1 MIEARTLESQAHLR
15 HEYRTPVNHIIGY
28 SELLIEEAGERH
40 LESFIPIFERIHEGG
55 RELLESIQSAFSEHV
70 RPGNNSER
78 EVFRANIRVTA
89 LELSHTLTSLAED
102 FERCHRQTNA
112 DLDAISWAIR
122 RLLELAGLDS
132 ENATAESFKPA
143 RGVEDL
149 SCEAVTVPARLDGGK
164 RGGGK
169 ILIADDDAANRTLL
183 RRRLECDGH
192 EVVEAKD
199 GLEVLESLKDSP
211 CDLVLLDIMMPAMDG
226 FQTLARMKMDSGLR
240 DLPVIMISALDELR
254 SVVRCIEMGA
264 DDYLTKP
271 FNRVLLRAR
280 IGASLEKK
288 WLRDRERR
296 KTEELEQ
303 TLQMLEQAQE
313 QLALL
318 ASRDP
323 LTGLANRRSVE
334 AHLDFLA
341 RRGTPFTAIYIDLNG
356 FKKINDTYGHSAGDD
371 LLKQV
376 GDHLRRAFRAT
387 DVVGRWGGDEFVAL
401 ADESF
406 PDVQVHMSRIAE
418 CLAHDFV
425 ISKGEAQQRVQ
436 IGAAVGVAAW
446 KRGDAVS
453 ELLHRADFAM
463 YEEKLRIAG

>member
-1 MIEARTLESQAHLR
+1 MIRTRTSESLAHLR

-40 LESFIPIFERIHEGG
+40 LESFIPIFKRIQKGG
-55 RELLESIQSAFSEHV
+55 HELLESIQSTFSEHIGPV
-70 RPGNNSER
+70 NNSER
-78 EVFRANIRVTA
+78 EAFRANLHITA
-89 LELSHTLTSLAED
+89 LEMSQTLTSLAED
-102 FERCHRQTNA
+102 FERCHRQTIA

-122 RLLELAGLDS
+122 RLLDLAGL
-132 ENATAESFKPA
+132 ESQNMAAKCFEPTP
-143 RGVEDL
+143 RVE
-149 SCEAVTVPARLDGGK
+149 EAMTVPARLDGGK

-183 RRRLECDGH
+183 RRRLEFDGH
-192 EVVEAKD
+192 EVVEARD
-199 GLEVLESLKDSP
+199 GLEVLGSLKDSP

-226 FQTLARMKMDSGLR
+226 FQTLARMKMDAKLR

-264 DDYLTKP
+264 DDYLPKP

-288 WLRDRERR
+288 WLRDRERQ
-296 KTEELEQ
+296 KTDELEQ
-303 TLQMLEQAQE
+303 TLRLLEQAQQ

-334 AHLDFLA
+334 AHLDFLVK
-341 RRGTPFTAIYIDLNG
+341 RGTPFTAIYIDLNG

-376 GDHLRRAFRAT
+376 SDHLRRAFRAT

-401 ADESF
+401 ADENS
-406 PDVQVHMSRIAE
+406 PDVQAHISRIAK
-418 CLAHDFV
+418 CLANDFV
-425 ISKGEAQQRVQ
+425 ISQSEAQHRLQ

-446 KRGDAVS
+446 KPGDAVS